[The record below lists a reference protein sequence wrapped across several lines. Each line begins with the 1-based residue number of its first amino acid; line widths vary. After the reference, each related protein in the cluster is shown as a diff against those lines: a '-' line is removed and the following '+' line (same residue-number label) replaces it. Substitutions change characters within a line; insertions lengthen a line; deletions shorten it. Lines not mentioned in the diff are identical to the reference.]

1 MRNYADRLMDE
12 RDQIPP
18 DEEIVP
24 DEAGDAY
31 VAHATPDIGTA
42 RNRRLLLFGV
52 VPIVAIAVAI
62 AIVIVLSR

>member
-1 MRNYADRLMDE
+1 MDE
-12 RDQIPP
+12 RDQPIED

-42 RNRRLLLFGV
+42 RNRRLLLYGV
-52 VPIVAIAVAI
+52 LPIVAIAVAI
-62 AIVIVLSR
+62 AIWIAVSH

>member
-1 MRNYADRLMDE
+1 MDE
-12 RDQIPP
+12 RDQPIED

-42 RNRRLLLFGV
+42 RNRRLLLYGV
-52 VPIVAIAVAI
+52 LPIVAIGRASCRERV
-62 AIVIVLSR
+62 

>member
-1 MRNYADRLMDE
+1 MSDPLL
-12 RDQIPP
+12 PS

-31 VAHATPDIGTA
+31 VAHSTPDVGTE

-52 VPIVAIAVAI
+52 LPIVAVAVAI
-62 AIVIVLSR
+62 GIWIAVSH